1 MANLFNECFRVF
13 DPQIGILFFESCS
26 FSIVLLLYGTVA
38 LLILLLLL
46 SSCCCYCIMLLQKYC
61 VAILQRW
68 QRRDSM
74 WEFSTLS
81 ALTIESPL
89 LASQHHLSVS
99 FQICDDRRDLPTN
112 PFMFL
117 IAIQSPIRNS
127 IPTWNAT
134 LHVWH
139 WCLLLIET
147 PKNSFHIP
155 TIPTN
160 HSPNVWWPW
169 QHLLLH
175 ERFSFNSPVAQ
186 NDNNGDQTR
195 LPSGSFPSISGQH
208 FSDHYLSSPAGICR
222 CPNLLWHRLLPHP
235 DPAAGALL
243 TVVINVRPPPNTLDH
258 SQESPRPTSDRAVT

>member
-1 MANLFNECFRVF
+1 MIGSNCFDIYYNVQF
-13 DPQIGILFFESCS
+13 KATQASKSNQSCPIISMNAFEFLIHKGILFFESCS

-99 FQICDDRRDLPTN
+99 FQICDDCRDLPTN

-127 IPTWNAT
+127 IPT
-134 LHVWH
+134 
-139 WCLLLIET
+139 
-147 PKNSFHIP
+147 
-155 TIPTN
+155 
-160 HSPNVWWPW
+160 
-169 QHLLLH
+169 
-175 ERFSFNSPVAQ
+175 
-186 NDNNGDQTR
+186 
-195 LPSGSFPSISGQH
+195 
-208 FSDHYLSSPAGICR
+208 
-222 CPNLLWHRLLPHP
+222 
-235 DPAAGALL
+235 
-243 TVVINVRPPPNTLDH
+243 
-258 SQESPRPTSDRAVT
+258 

>member
-89 LASQHHLSVS
+89 LASQHHLSVPSILSDLRWLPGSSNKS
-99 FQICDDRRDLPTN
+99 FHVLDRHWIPN
-112 PFMFL
+112 SQQHSHL
-117 IAIQSPIRNS
+117 ITQL
-127 IPTWNAT
+127 
-134 LHVWH
+134 LHIWH

-147 PKNSFHIP
+147 LFTFQQSQP
-155 TIPTN
+155 TIHPMCDDHDNICCCMRGFHSTPQSHKMTTTEIKHVSPLDPSPPYLANTFPTTTF
-160 HSPNVWWPW
+160 
-169 QHLLLH
+169 HLLLA
-175 ERFSFNSPVAQ
+175 FVVVLIFFGIDSFLILIRQ
-186 NDNNGDQTR
+186 
-195 LPSGSFPSISGQH
+195 
-208 FSDHYLSSPAGICR
+208 
-222 CPNLLWHRLLPHP
+222 LWHYW
-235 DPAAGALL
+235 
-243 TVVINVRPPPNTLDH
+243 
-258 SQESPRPTSDRAVT
+258 Q

>member
-99 FQICDDRRDLPTN
+99 FQICDDCRDLPTN

-117 IAIQSPIRNS
+117 IAIQSPIRNLAFPLETQLS
-127 IPTWNAT
+127 TSGIDAYYWLKLPRT
-134 LHVWH
+134 LF
-139 WCLLLIET
+139 T
-147 PKNSFHIP
+147 FQQSQP
-155 TIPTN
+155 TIHPMCDDHDNICCCMRGFHSTPQSHKMTTTEIKHVSPLDPSPPYLANTFPTTTF
-160 HSPNVWWPW
+160 
-169 QHLLLH
+169 HLLL
-175 ERFSFNSPVAQ
+175 A
-186 NDNNGDQTR
+186 
-195 LPSGSFPSISGQH
+195 
-208 FSDHYLSSPAGICR
+208 LSLS
-222 CPNLLWHRLLPHP
+222 
-235 DPAAGALL
+235 
-243 TVVINVRPPPNTLDH
+243 
-258 SQESPRPTSDRAVT
+258 